1 MQGLYYGYLS
11 ALKKHAPNKPEL
23 KSLYQ
28 IHSAIA
34 VWLRMFTLIEAGKL
48 NPEQD
53 FYSLNPYVE
62 QLMDTIYSSID
73 KLKTYAL
80 SFALDPFLDKTPDV
94 IRPLLL
100 KEEIFQMN
108 ASASSVKFGVRCC
121 RGQNGWHANRRY

>member
-100 KEEIFQMN
+100 KEEIFQYERIR
-108 ASASSVKFGVRCC
+108 VFGEI
-121 RGQNGWHANRRY
+121 